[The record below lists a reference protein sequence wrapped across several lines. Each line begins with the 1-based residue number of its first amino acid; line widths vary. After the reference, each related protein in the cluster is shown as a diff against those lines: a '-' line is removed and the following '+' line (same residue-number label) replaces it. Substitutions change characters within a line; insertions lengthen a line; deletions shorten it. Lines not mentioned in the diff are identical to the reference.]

1 MKLLKHLKTV
11 RYVLVLLFL
20 IPSLQLCAQSNIREG
35 YVITLQ
41 GDTLYGD
48 IDFRTPAMNMRRCV
62 FRQKGETSFKTYLP
76 EEISGYRFTS
86 NGIYYVSKEVETED
100 EGKKVLFVEYVLHG
114 NMNLYQLGADEML
127 LEDEDGNLA
136 KFSVVKAQR
145 STDKKEVRNEMKDVL
160 IMLNKSPNA
169 THLILEKNKNR
180 ENTKAAVKAYV
191 DEVCPDG
198 FCEAFEYKNKKTPKE
213 DRTMYYWVK
222 VGLKN
227 TTYKFY
233 NDETVSG
240 VSPQISAGLD
250 FHLNRLFKGLMVN
263 VGIAFEPGK
272 ASQDLPDVYKDDQTH
287 TYLHFFEKFS
297 DIDFQQLD
305 VMLGPGYQFKM
316 GSLMLR
322 AKCGAIYRLASH
334 KFHFTNSRYSYDS
347 NVGGFKKNKVMED
360 ERIDYDFDTQF
371 GLYAGLGIE
380 YPLKNFSIICDL
392 DYIYDYN
399 KWDKYALEDYTV
411 LKQHGICLSAGVKF

>member
-1 MKLLKHLKTV
+1 MKLLKHLKKL

-20 IPSLQLCAQSNIREG
+20 IPSLQLLAQSNVREG

-41 GDTLYGD
+41 GDTLYGE
-48 IDFRTPAMNMRRCV
+48 IDFRTSAMNMKRCV

-76 EEISGYRFTS
+76 GEISGYRFTN
-86 NGIYYVSKEVETED
+86 NGIYYISKEIKTD
-100 EGKKVLFVEYVLHG
+100 EGKKVVFVEYVLRG

-145 STDKKEVRNEMKDVL
+145 STDKKEIRNEMKDVL

-169 THLILEKNKNR
+169 TNLILEKDKNR
-180 ENTKAAVKAYV
+180 ENTKAAVRAYV

-198 FCEAFEYKNKKTPKE
+198 FCEAFEYKSKETPKE

-222 VGLKN
+222 AGLKRTAYN
-227 TTYKFY
+227 FW

-240 VSPQISAGLD
+240 VSPQFSAGLD

-263 VGIAFEPGK
+263 VGLLFELGK
-272 ASQDLPDVYKDDQTH
+272 TSQDLPDVYKDDKPH
-287 TYLHFFEKFS
+287 TYLHYFEKTS
-297 DIDFQQLD
+297 NVDFQQLD

-322 AKCGAIYRLASH
+322 AKCGGIYRLVSH
-334 KFHFTNSRYSYDS
+334 KFNYTISRYSYDS
-347 NVGGFKKNKVMED
+347 SIGGFKKNKVKED
-360 ERIDYDFDTQF
+360 EDITYKFNSQF
-371 GLYAGLGIE
+371 GLYAGVGVE
-380 YPLKNFSIICDL
+380 YPLKKFSIICDL

-399 KWDKYALEDYTV
+399 KWDIYGLDEVTV
-411 LKQHGICLSAGVKF
+411 VKQHGICLSAGVKF